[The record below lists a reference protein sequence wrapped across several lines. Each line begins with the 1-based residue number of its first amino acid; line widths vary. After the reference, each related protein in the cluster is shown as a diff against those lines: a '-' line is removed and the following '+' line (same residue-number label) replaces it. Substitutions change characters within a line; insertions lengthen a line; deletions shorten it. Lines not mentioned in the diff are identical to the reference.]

1 MSLSPR
7 NFFSCSRLLLSCTR
21 VSADELERRSEIPKD
36 SLGATRSLTF
46 GTYVM
51 RLFHMS
57 SHVSPG
63 CTSVEYVRS
72 PRPLPRSIVTFITP
86 WFCRCKS
93 QRRRFCDLKSIPRLV
108 RDNRA
113 ERVDELTEERTGDLS
128 LHP

>member
-7 NFFSCSRLLLSCTR
+7 NFFNCSRLLLSCTR
-21 VSADELERRSEIPKD
+21 VSAEEFERRSEIPND

-72 PRPLPRSIVTFITP
+72 PRPFPRSIVKYYPLVFVAAAAMDDDWRLKEYTPTP
-86 WFCRCKS
+86 WC
-93 QRRRFCDLKSIPRLV
+93 
-108 RDNRA
+108 
-113 ERVDELTEERTGDLS
+113 G
-128 LHP
+128 

>member
-7 NFFSCSRLLLSCTR
+7 NFFNCSRLLLSCTR
-21 VSADELERRSEIPKD
+21 VSAEEFERRSEIPNG
-36 SLGATRSLTF
+36 SFGATRSFTF

-72 PRPLPRSIVTFITP
+72 PRPFPRSIVTLLPPGIVAVTAGG
-86 WFCRCKS
+86 
-93 QRRRFCDLKSIPRLV
+93 DV
-108 RDNRA
+108 RP
-113 ERVDELTEERTGDLS
+113 EEYTAL
-128 LHP
+128 L